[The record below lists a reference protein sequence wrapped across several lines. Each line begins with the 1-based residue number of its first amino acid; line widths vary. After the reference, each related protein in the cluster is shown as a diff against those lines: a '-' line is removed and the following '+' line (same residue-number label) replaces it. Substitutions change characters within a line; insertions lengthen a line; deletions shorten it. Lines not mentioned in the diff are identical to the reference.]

1 MVRPDML
8 RHALFGPPG
17 SSDLSTER
25 REQLAIAVE
34 PVANPSFIFM
44 DEPTSG
50 LDGQAAA
57 IVMRTALTLLT
68 LEEFVLFTSRVLTY
82 LKHLMSCLCIWRQ
95 AWNQFTDPDRLFSGG
110 DWKKPERILGCHLGR
125 MYFILLYIPRN
136 SSRSMLLFWLI

>member
-1 MVRPDML
+1 MNIQRSSLCIYKLWLDQFTSASTEVVKLVRPDML

-82 LKHLMSCLCIWRQ
+82 LKHLMSCLCIIY
-95 AWNQFTDPDRLFSGG
+95 GG
-110 DWKKPERILGCHLGR
+110 KPGTNSRIPID
-125 MYFILLYIPRN
+125 YFQVKISVLL
-136 SSRSMLLFWLI
+136 

>member
-1 MVRPDML
+1 ML

-82 LKHLMSCLCIWRQ
+82 LKHLMRWRLEETRE
-95 AWNQFTDPDRLFSGG
+95 NPRLS
-110 DWKKPERILGCHLGR
+110 LGANVFHSVVHSQKL
-125 MYFILLYIPRN
+125 
-136 SSRSMLLFWLI
+136 

>member
-1 MVRPDML
+1 ML

-82 LKHLMSCLCIWRQ
+82 LKHLMSCLCIIYGGKPGTNSRIPIDYFQ
-95 AWNQFTDPDRLFSGG
+95 VETGRNQRESSAVTWGECISFCCTF
-110 DWKKPERILGCHLGR
+110 PETLAEVCCSFG
-125 MYFILLYIPRN
+125 
-136 SSRSMLLFWLI
+136 